1 MVPHKIENVN
11 NDFSLFTKRVA
22 IYISYRGCCICIYIY
37 IITIKTH
44 IIKHHMSGCRN
55 PDDLCSILLSL
66 SRRHLFREPFA
77 MWSFLSR
84 HPCVWNTLSR
94 AFAEHP
100 EKNPPCSRANTYW
113 NICSPPAR
121 WESLYY
127 REYHT
132 KLYRTIHI
140 YIHTHYTDYTIIRNV
155 SDTPNI
161 NLLKS
166 RSTPRKKKHC
176 DIPQQIHGIWPVSIL
191 TSGLLQ
197 LWSFTSYKS

>member
-1 MVPHKIENVN
+1 MTCV
-11 NDFSLFTKRVA
+11 LF
-22 IYISYRGCCICIYIY
+22 CF
-37 IITIKTH
+37 
-44 IIKHHMSGCRN
+44 
-55 PDDLCSILLSL
+55 PF
-66 SRRHLFREPFA
+66 RHLFREPFA

-100 EKNPPCSRANTYW
+100 EKNPLCSRANTYW
-113 NICSPPAR
+113 NICSHLPG
-121 WESLYY
+121 ESLYIIENIIPKY
-127 REYHT
+127 IE
-132 KLYRTIHI
+132 LYTYI
-140 YIHTHYTDYTIIRNV
+140 YMYTYYTINRNV

>member
-1 MVPHKIENVN
+1 MVPPKIENVN

-22 IYISYRGCCICIYIY
+22 IYIYIISGMLYMYIY

-66 SRRHLFREPFA
+66 SPSLSRCGVFFGGIHVSEIHFRE
-77 MWSFLSR
+77 LSR
-84 HPCVWNTLSR
+84 NILKRIPCV
-94 AFAEHP
+94 P
-100 EKNPPCSRANTYW
+100 EQTHTETFVPHLPG
-113 NICSPPAR
+113 
-121 WESLYY
+121 ESLYIIANIIPNY
-127 REYHT
+127 IE
-132 KLYRTIHI
+132 LYIYI
-140 YIHTHYTDYTIIRNV
+140 YIHYTYYTINRNV